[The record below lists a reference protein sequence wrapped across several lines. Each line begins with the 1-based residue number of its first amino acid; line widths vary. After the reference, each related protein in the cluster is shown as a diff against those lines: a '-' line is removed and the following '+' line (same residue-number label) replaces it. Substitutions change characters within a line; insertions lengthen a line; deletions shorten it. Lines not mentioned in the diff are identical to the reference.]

1 MRYIH
6 NYLVQKNTRIKKIVR
21 KTVAA
26 VSVMALAFTS
36 ALAVQLPAVNTE
48 VVYADQT
55 TSSKGQ
61 ISNGCTKVNIRKGPG
76 TSYDSYGK
84 FNSSKRFTK

>member
-26 VSVMALAFTS
+26 VSMMALAFTS

-55 TSSKGQ
+55 IGKGEIKSGVTGVRIRESANTSSNILK
-61 ISNGCTKVNIRKGPG
+61 SHVNGGFRLI
-76 TSYDSYGK
+76 Y
-84 FNSSKRFTK
+84 